1 MVVAM
6 ATNRSEPEA
15 GSELDALIHRL
26 LDHESAFH
34 GFLRRRVSDDAIAA
48 DLFQQSLLRAVQHHH
63 DLASKE
69 NVVAWFYRVL
79 RNAVVDYYRAQAAD
93 SRKTEGL
100 AQDLAVAGEQVFPSP
115 DEMRPTVC
123 ACFERLL
130 PSLRPAY
137 AELLQRIDLQG
148 ESPDQVATDLR
159 LTKNNLTVRLHRARQ
174 ALRASL
180 EATCGIC
187 SKHGC
192 LNCTCE

>member
-1 MVVAM
+1 MS
-6 ATNRSEPEA
+6 TTQPDSRA
-15 GSELDALIHRL
+15 GSTDLDGLIHRL
-26 LDHESAFH
+26 LDHESGFH
-34 GFLRRRVSDDAIAA
+34 GFLRRRVPDEAIAA

-63 DLASKE
+63 DLDSKE

-93 SRKTEGL
+93 SRKAEGL
-100 AQDLAVAGEQVFPSP
+100 AQELATAGDQAFPSP
-115 DEMRPTVC
+115 DEIRPTVC

-130 PSLRPAY
+130 PTIRPAY

-148 ESPDQVATDLR
+148 EPPDRVAADLQ

-174 ALRASL
+174 ALRAAL
-180 EATCGIC
+180 EDTYGIC